1 MIHADAFASLTLAR
15 PCGFSASNL
24 TAMSNPSRPRRR
36 KLTPARRK
44 HLIAEKQKFA
54 EKWLTDRPGMIRRCE
69 AGGEATADKAK
80 VRREV
85 VEGWL
90 TTMPLRMT
98 KAQLVKE
105 FKARMTG
112 DRDVQP
118 RSLLEKMRI
127 YGRIKYDETTGLW
140 TNMTK
145 A

>member
-1 MIHADAFASLTLAR
+1 M
-15 PCGFSASNL
+15 
-24 TAMSNPSRPRRR
+24 
-36 KLTPARRK
+36 TPARRK

-54 EKWLTDRPGMIRRCE
+54 ERWLNDEPGMLRRCA
-69 AGGEATADKAK
+69 AGGEATAEKAK
-80 VRREV
+80 DRREV

-118 RSLLEKMRI
+118 RSLIEKMRI